1 MASGWELN
9 ASCRVKGFVQNE
21 KDGNYLAKLTY
32 SIDLKTSEGK
42 LLKKID
48 EGLIDQSNSEKVS
61 DFDISTQLQLNS
73 DYKPGKYKIIFNVTD
88 DFSKRTVRIEKEF
101 ELEEI

>member
-9 ASCRVKGFVQNE
+9 ASCRVKGFVQNLKE
-21 KDGNYLAKLTY
+21 DKFFAKLSY
-32 SIDLKTSEGK
+32 SIDLKTPEGK
-42 LLKKID
+42 VFEKID
-48 EGLIDQSNSEKVS
+48 EGFIDQSNSEKVS

-88 DFSKRTVRIEKEF
+88 SLSNQSVQIEKEF
-101 ELEEI
+101 EL